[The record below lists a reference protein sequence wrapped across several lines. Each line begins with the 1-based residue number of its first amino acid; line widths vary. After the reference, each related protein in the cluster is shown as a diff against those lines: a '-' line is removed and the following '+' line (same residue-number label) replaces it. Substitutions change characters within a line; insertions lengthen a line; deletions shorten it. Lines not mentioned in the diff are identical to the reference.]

1 MIRNLIIL
9 LMLLAAPMAQA
20 RVVMLGCEA
29 PQPEQ
34 LQHDCCPS
42 KAQAAASADQQGV
55 DDDCCDLSIDF
66 AAQDHLVKLQLD
78 GGSIALAAALRAP
91 IPHAA
96 AALLPPATGPP
107 PAHQARSGR
116 LTFQKTAR
124 LRV

>member
-29 PQPEQ
+29 PPPEQ

-42 KAQAAASADQQGV
+42 KAQAAAPADQQGA

-78 GGSIALAAALRAP
+78 AGAVALSVVLRA
-91 IPHAA
+91 HAQISSE
-96 AALLPPATGPP
+96 LLPPATGPP
-107 PAHQARSGR
+107 PAYQARSGR